1 MAEKTSTDD
10 GALYRAYKF
19 RLDPNQAQAIALEQC
34 AGAARHTY
42 NLLTTYNLQILEN
55 EQEYRRTRAAEG
67 ADHETINGELDE
79 LREKDPAYQ
88 ILYEARYK
96 TGNEYVPGYRQL
108 YLTPEIKRH
117 RAASKAIAAG
127 ADPAVVWP
135 ETERYS
141 EPWLHSINS
150 RVLDSGLL
158 NAGKA
163 WKNYKE
169 SLMHLRA
176 GARMGVPRRKRKG
189 VSRDSFTVDRD
200 PNNDEVGAY
209 GTPYKKGTPEFAR
222 RTAQLKRRGVKA
234 TPTIEDYRHV
244 RLSHLGV
251 IRTHNTTKPLVKA
264 VRAGANVKSYTVSR
278 AANRWYVSILVKL
291 SRTPATPTRAQRA
304 AGAVGVDLGV
314 RYLAALSDEQAPQR
328 FARYR
333 SLEFT
338 GDGAPTLANPRWARA
353 AEKRLVRLQRALA
366 RAQKGS
372 KRRARIVQQI
382 ARHHHLVALR
392 RESGLHQV
400 SKRLSTGY
408 TLIGLEDL
416 AVAGMTASAAGTI
429 EAPGKN
435 VRQKAGLNR
444 SILDAAFGTLRRQ
457 LEYKSGW
464 YGSQVQIIDRF
475 FASSQTC
482 SACGARAKTKLDLR
496 VRVFEC
502 AACGVRIDR
511 DVNAA
516 RNIRAEAV
524 RMHEAQQLA
533 PGTGES
539 LNGRGVADSDAA
551 GSVVLGDAALDVSRP
566 AASGGGSP

>member
-1 MAEKTSTDD
+1 MAKKTSTDAD
-10 GALYRAYKF
+10 TMNRAYKF
-19 RLDPNQAQAIALEQC
+19 RLDPTQVQKAELMRC
-34 AGAARHTY
+34 VGAARYTY
-42 NLLTTYNLQILEN
+42 NLLTTHNLEASRARD
-55 EQEYRRTRAAEG
+55 EYRHARITAGVDEATVKAELKKL
-67 ADHETINGELDE
+67 E
-79 LREKDPAYQ
+79 EKDPTYK
-88 ILYEARYK
+88 ILYK
-96 TGNEYVPGYRQL
+96 PGYRPL
-108 YLTPEIKRH
+108 YLTPEVKRH
-117 RAASKAIAAG
+117 SAASKAIADG
-127 ADPAVVWP
+127 ADPATVWP
-135 ETERYS
+135 ETERFS
-141 EPWLHSINS
+141 EPWLHTIKC

-158 NAGKA
+158 NAEKA
-163 WKNYKE
+163 WKNFFE
-169 SLMHLRA
+169 SRTGARA
-176 GARMGVPRRKRKG
+176 GSRMGIPRRKRKG
-189 VSRDSFTVDRD
+189 VSRESFTI
-200 PNNDEVGAY
+200 PAAETVGAY
-209 GTPYKKGTPEFAR
+209 GTAYLRGEPEYSR
-222 RTAQLKRRGVKA
+222 RKAQLKRRGIKTA
-234 TPTIEDYRHV
+234 PTIEDYRHV

-251 IRTHNTTKPLVKA
+251 IRTHNTTKPLVKV
-264 VRAGANVKSYTVSR
+264 VRAGAQIRSYTVSR
-278 AANRWYVSILVKL
+278 AADRWYVSILVEL
-291 SRTPATPTRAQRA
+291 AHPSVTPTRAQRA

-328 FARYR
+328 FARYP

-353 AEKRLVRLQRALA
+353 AERRLVRLQRALA

-372 KRRARIVQQI
+372 NRRARLVQQI

-444 SILDAAFGTLRRQ
+444 SILDAAFSTLRRQ
-457 LEYKSGW
+457 LEYKTSW

-524 RMHEAQQLA
+524 RMYEAQLA
-533 PGTGES
+533 PGTGER
-539 LNGRGVADSDAA
+539 LNGRGVAGSDAA
-551 GSVVLGDAALDVSRP
+551 GSVVLGDAALDASRP
-566 AASGGGSP
+566 AATGGGSP

>member
-1 MAEKTSTDD
+1 MAKKTSTDAD
-10 GALYRAYKF
+10 TMLRAYKF
-19 RLDPNQAQAIALEQC
+19 RLDPTQAQKIALAQC
-34 AGAARHTY
+34 AGAARYAY
-42 NLLTTYNLQILEN
+42 NLLTAHNLEVSRVRAD
-55 EQEYRRTRAAEG
+55 YWRTRIDAGVDEATVKAELKTLAQSDTAYKSIGYG
-67 ADHETINGELDE
+67 AYGT
-79 LREKDPAYQ
+79 Q
-88 ILYEARYK
+88 
-96 TGNEYVPGYRQL
+96 
-108 YLTPEIKRH
+108 YLTPEINRH
-117 RAASKAIAAG
+117 RAAGKAIDDG
-127 ADPAVVWP
+127 ADPTTVWP
-135 ETERYS
+135 ETERSS
-141 EPWLHSINS
+141 EPWMHTIPR
-150 RVLDSGLL
+150 RVLVSGLQS
-158 NAGKA
+158 ADKA
-163 WKNYKE
+163 WKNFFD
-169 SLMHLRA
+169 SRTGARA
-176 GARMGVPRRKRKG
+176 GRLVGTPRFKRKG
-189 VSRDSFTVDRD
+189 VSRDSFTI
-200 PNNDEVGAY
+200 PAPETIGAY
-209 GTPYKKGTPEFAR
+209 GTAYLRGEPEYACR
-222 RTAQLKRRGVKA
+222 KAQLKRRGIST

-264 VRAGANVKSYTVSR
+264 VRAGAEIRSYTVSR
-278 AANRWYVSILVKL
+278 TADRWYVSILVEL
-291 SRTPATPTRAQRA
+291 ARPSTIPPTRAQRS

-328 FARYR
+328 FARYP

-338 GDGAPTLANPRWARA
+338 GDGDPTLANPRWARA
-353 AEKRLVRLQRALA
+353 AEKRLVRLQRALS

-372 KRRARIVQQI
+372 NRRARIVQQI

-416 AVAGMTASAAGTI
+416 AVAGMTASAAGTV
-429 EAPGKN
+429 EAPGKR

-502 AACGVRIDR
+502 TACGVRIDR

-524 RMHEAQQLA
+524 RMYEAQLA

-539 LNGRGVADSDAA
+539 LNGRGVADSDTAA
-551 GSVVLGDAALDVSRP
+551 SVVLGDAALDASRP
-566 AASGGGSP
+566 AATGGGSP

>member
-1 MAEKTSTDD
+1 MAKKTSTDD

-19 RLDPNQAQAIALEQC
+19 RLDPNQAQKAKLMQC
-34 AGAARHTY
+34 VGAARYTY
-42 NLLTTYNLQILEN
+42 NLFTDHNRKVSRACA
-55 EQEYRRTRAAEG
+55 EYVDTRISEG
-67 ADHETINGELDE
+67 ATEVIAKAELDDIKE
-79 LREKDPAYQ
+79 ENPAYKY
-88 ILYEARYK
+88 I
-96 TGNEYVPGYRQL
+96 GHFEYGKR
-108 YLTPEIKRH
+108 YLTPERQRH
-117 RAASKAIAAG
+117 EAIAQAIADG

-135 ETERYS
+135 ETERSS
-141 EPWLHSINS
+141 EPWMHTIDR
-150 RVLDSGLL
+150 RVLVSGIK
-158 NAGKA
+158 NAHAA
-163 WKNYKE
+163 WGNYFE
-169 SLMHLRA
+169 SLKGLRA
-176 GARMGVPRRKRKG
+176 GPRMGVPRFKRKG
-189 VSRDSFTVDRD
+189 ISHDSFTVDRD
-200 PNNDEVGAY
+200 PRNDELGGY
-209 GTPYKKGTPEFAR
+209 GTPYKKGTPEYAR
-222 RTAQLKRRGVKA
+222 RTAQLKRRGIK
-234 TPTIEDYRHV
+234 TIPTIEDYRHV
-244 RLSHLGV
+244 RLASLGV
-251 IRTHNTTKPLVKA
+251 IRTHNSTKPLVKA
-264 VRAGANVKSYTVSR
+264 VRAGADVKSFTVSR
-278 AANRWYVSILVKL
+278 AADRWYVSILVKL
-291 SRTPATPTRAQRA
+291 SRTPVTPTRAQRA

-328 FARYR
+328 FAQYP

-338 GDGAPTLANPRWARA
+338 GDGSPTLANPRWARA

-372 KRRARIVQQI
+372 NRRARIVQKI

-400 SKRLSTGY
+400 SKRLATGY

-416 AVAGMTASAAGTI
+416 AVAGMTASAAGTV

-444 SILDAAFGTLRRQ
+444 SILDAAFSTLRRQ
-457 LEYKSGW
+457 LEYKASW

-482 SACGARAKTKLDLR
+482 SACGARVKTKLGLH

-524 RMHEAQQLA
+524 RMCEAQLA

-539 LNGRGVADSDAA
+539 LNGRGVADSNVA
-551 GSVVLGDAALDVSRP
+551 GSVVLGDAALDASRP
-566 AASGGGSP
+566 AATGGGSP

>member
-1 MAEKTSTDD
+1 MAKKISTDAD
-10 GALYRAYKF
+10 TMLRAYKL
-19 RLDPNQAQAIALEQC
+19 RLDPTQAQASALAQC
-34 AGAARHTY
+34 AGAARYAY
-42 NLLTTYNLQILEN
+42 NLLTAHNLDVS
-55 EQEYRRTRAAEG
+55 RARADYWHARIDAG
-67 ADHETINGELDE
+67 ADETTVKAELKALAKSDA
-79 LREKDPAYQ
+79 AYKS
-88 ILYEARYK
+88 I
-96 TGNEYVPGYRQL
+96 GYAAYGTQ
-108 YLTPEIKRH
+108 YLTPEINRH
-117 RAASKAIAAG
+117 RAASNAITDG
-127 ADPAVVWP
+127 ADPAAVWP
-135 ETERYS
+135 ETERSS
-141 EPWLHSINS
+141 EPWMHTIPR
-150 RVLDSGLL
+150 RVLVSGLQS
-158 NAGKA
+158 ADKA
-163 WKNYKE
+163 WKNFFD
-169 SLMHLRA
+169 SRTGARA
-176 GARMGVPRRKRKG
+176 GRLVGTPRFKRKG
-189 VSRDSFTVDRD
+189 ASRDSFTI
-200 PNNDEVGAY
+200 PAPETIGAY
-209 GTPYKKGTPEFAR
+209 GTAYLRGEPQYAR
-222 RTAQLKRRGVKA
+222 RKAQLKRRGIKTA
-234 TPTIEDYRHV
+234 PTIEDYRHV

-264 VRAGANVKSYTVSR
+264 VRAGAQIRSYTVSR
-278 AANRWYVSILVKL
+278 TADRWYVSILVEL
-291 SRTPATPTRAQRA
+291 TRPSATPTRAQRS

-328 FARYR
+328 FARFP

-353 AEKRLVRLQRALA
+353 AEKRLVRLQRALS

-372 KRRARIVQQI
+372 NRRARIVRQI

-444 SILDAAFGTLRRQ
+444 SILDAAFSTLRRQ
-457 LEYKSGW
+457 LEYKASW

-496 VRVFEC
+496 VRVFDC

-551 GSVVLGDAALDVSRP
+551 GSVALGDAALDASRP
-566 AASGGGSP
+566 AATGGGSP